1 MANHL
6 NDDIKIKFLNKK
18 IIRDYKMNNK
28 PATCESGNPTIALQY
43 LPCIGG
49 LTFLFM
55 TSLHN
60 LQLPTQFMF
69 ALIRPDGILAVASS
83 T

>member
-1 MANHL
+1 MYLKSTYLYSAQNHHLMANHL

-60 LQLPTQFMF
+60 L
-69 ALIRPDGILAVASS
+69 
-83 T
+83 